1 MKQFIFR
8 YEPQE
13 SLEKL
18 KRDVKHVIN
27 TKERQ
32 VEPKNLIVTD
42 NIKALYQI
50 VNENR
55 LELFACLK
63 EKQPANLQ
71 ELSQLLHR
79 NQSAVEK
86 DVQSLADLGI
96 IKLQKKG
103 LEIKP
108 IALYEKIVFDFGT
121 SKKITKEQARP
132 VASSL

>member
-18 KRDVKHVIN
+18 KKDVKHAIN

-79 NQSAVEK
+79 NQSSVEK

-103 LEIKP
+103 LEVKP
-108 IALYEKIVFDFGT
+108 VALYEKIVFDFGT
-121 SKKITKEQARP
+121 SKVKEQARP
-132 VASSL
+132 VSSSF

>member
-8 YEPQE
+8 YSPQE

-18 KRDVKHVIN
+18 KRDVKHTIN
-27 TKERQ
+27 TKQRQ

-79 NQSAVEK
+79 KQSAVKK

-108 IALYEKIVFDFGT
+108 VALYEKIVFDFGA
-121 SKKITKEQARP
+121 SKAKEQTRTT
-132 VASSL
+132 ASFL

>member
-18 KRDVKHVIN
+18 KRDVKHAIN
-27 TKERQ
+27 AKERQ

-103 LEIKP
+103 LEVKP
-108 IALYEKIVFDFGT
+108 VALYEKIVFDFGT
-121 SKKITKEQARP
+121 SKVKERSRP
-132 VASSL
+132 AASSF